1 MWASYL
7 ECLEEI
13 FCVMVDFLFVSL
25 LRVFLFLFP
34 FSTLIFLV
42 SYFSSFFGRK
52 QGKKARA
59 MALDCLSFWGE
70 LDGEAR
76 EQKMSG
82 LPIIDLFLFRFYSQD
97 QTVEHVP
104 RR

>member
-42 SYFSSFFGRK
+42 SYFSSFFG
-52 QGKKARA
+52 
-59 MALDCLSFWGE
+59 
-70 LDGEAR
+70 
-76 EQKMSG
+76 
-82 LPIIDLFLFRFYSQD
+82 
-97 QTVEHVP
+97 
-104 RR
+104 